1 MDIFKVGFI
10 GHKEVENFFN
20 VEQQQIHDNVI
31 KLLDEK
37 EFVEFYIGRNGEFDI
52 MVASVIKGI
61 QRDRGTYNNCLI
73 LVLPYDVADMDS
85 YEEYY
90 NEVKTNF
97 HVYKEIIDT
106 IYFRGRVLTASDI
119 TTSSS
124 FTNSW
129 GCRDT
134 IPTQYRFIITD
145 TIQVGA
151 LTGQGITTYTT
162 TGEYQESQKVI

>member
-90 NEVKTNF
+90 NEVMIPREL
-97 HVYKEIIDT
+97 YKVHYKAAIEKRNEWIIDNT
-106 IYFRGRVLTASDI
+106 DLMIAQDESRKTSERVKAGQAISRQKGVLYGNGNI
-119 TTSSS
+119 LGY
-124 FTNSW
+124 
-129 GCRDT
+129 GC
-134 IPTQYRFIITD
+134 
-145 TIQVGA
+145 
-151 LTGQGITTYTT
+151 L
-162 TGEYQESQKVI
+162 QKVGNGNIRRLE